1 MAANTS
7 KAGERRLFLIDGP
20 SLVYRAF
27 FALPE
32 SIATSTGVPTNAIF
46 GFASMLVKIV
56 TEYGVCP
63 TVVAWD
69 AGTSG
74 RTEMFPDYKASRR
87 SRPDLLKQQWPAMEP
102 LVEAFG
108 YRNVRLEGYEA
119 DDVIA
124 SLAERALQAEPAV
137 PVMIVTGDRDVFQLI
152 DEDGLV
158 KVMATARGITETKI
172 YDRQAVIDRYGIPPE
187 LIPDFY
193 GLKGD
198 TSDNIPGIPGIGDK
212 TASEL
217 IQRFGTLEE
226 VLANVDQVSGPKRK
240 QNLTEH
246 ADDARMSKQLATVQR
261 DLTLDVDIGLEA
273 SSEPDRSRVREVF
286 REYELRDPLRRLE
299 EALGDPDEAAPRQH
313 HRGDADCRRE
323 SGHSGRHPAPR
334 RGRQRALLSW
344 SPKPRLPRASC
355 SPRARPGAL
364 PSPPGGRCSSATA
377 PAPRRWWRPAPG
389 AAVLAH
395 DAKALRVVP
404 ERLIHDTLL
413 GAYLLEP
420 ARRGYPF
427 AELCE
432 ERGLAC
438 NLEDPVAAQAVL
450 LGALSDWQREQIE
463 ERGLR
468 GLMDDIELP
477 LVAVLRELEVLGV
490 HLNLDRLA
498 EITGRV
504 RAEIDTLEREIF
516 ELAGTEFLIASP
528 QQLGEILF
536 ERLGLSRKRRG
547 KTGFSTDARV
557 LQAIRSEHEIVPKIE
572 RWRELST
579 LIKTYLDVLPSMT
592 DERSRIH
599 TTFLQAVAQTGRLS
613 STNPNMQNVPIRTPL
628 GREIRGCFE
637 AEKGAVLISA
647 DYSQIELRVLAQA
660 AGEDALM
667 EIFERGEDV
676 HTATASRV
684 FGVSAEQIDPGMRSK
699 AKMINYG
706 IVYGLSDYGLADRL
720 NIPRE
725 EAKEFIDAYLE
736 RFPRVAEFM
745 TSAIEQAKE
754 QGYVTT
760 LWGRRRQIPELKARN
775 YQVRTLG
782 ERLAVNTVI
791 QGTAAD
797 IIKLAMV
804 RCHAAFADSSPE
816 DKAAADDP
824 RRAALRRTA
833 RGGRGG
839 AGADRAGDGRACG
852 SRVSPR
858 WRSTWASDRT
868 GSRRSEPRP
877 CGAARRRRRLPG
889 GDAGADQLAP
899 GKSIGSVQAA
909 SFSFLVGTAVL
920 LAILTF
926 VNGGWGNLAHVGRA
940 PVWALFGGLLGRST

>member
-1 MAANTS
+1 MPPAS
-7 KAGERRLFLIDGP
+7 KASPAAPARSVASAPRRLFLIDGP

-74 RTEMFPDYKASRR
+74 RNDLFPDYKASRR

-108 YRNVRLEGYEA
+108 YTNVRLEGYEA

-124 SLAERALQAEPAV
+124 SLAERAVRADPPVE
-137 PVMIVTGDRDVFQLI
+137 VMIVTGDRDVFQLI
-152 DEDGLV
+152 DERGLV
-158 KVMATARGITETKI
+158 KVMATARGITDTKI

-217 IQRFGTLEE
+217 LQTYGTLEQ
-226 VLANVDQVSGPKRK
+226 VLANVDQISGPKRK
-240 QNLTEH
+240 QNLMEH
-246 ADDARMSKQLATVQR
+246 AEDARMSRELATVKR
-261 DLTLDVDIGLEA
+261 DLEVDVDIVLEA
-273 SSEPDRSRVREVF
+273 ARQPDRSRVREVF

-299 EALGDPDEAAPRQH
+299 EALGDPDKAAPPSTSEVTLT
-313 HRGDADCRRE
+313 A
-323 SGHSGRHPAPR
+323 AV
-334 RGRQRALLSW
+334 RA
-344 SPKPRLPRASC
+344 
-355 SPRARPGAL
+355 G
-364 PSPPGGRCSSATA
+364 
-377 PAPRRWWRPAPG
+377 RPADIARLGGGEGEVCVVVSQTEAPEG
-389 AAVLAH
+389 ELFAEGPAWRFAAGSGGEVLVGECAGPEEVVAACAGRAVVAH
-395 DAKALRVVP
+395 DAKALRTVP
-404 ERLIHDTLL
+404 ELLAHDTLL

-420 ARRGYPF
+420 ARRGYPLG
-427 AELCE
+427 ELCE
-432 ERGLAC
+432 ERGLASA
-438 NLEDPVAAQAVL
+438 LEDPLAGEAVL
-450 LGALSDWQREQIE
+450 LGALADWQREQIS
-463 ERGLR
+463 ERGLEQV
-468 GLMDDIELP
+468 MEQIELP
-477 LVAVLRELEVLGV
+477 LVAVLRELELLGV
-490 HLNLDRLA
+490 RLNLDRLA
-498 EITGRV
+498 EITTRV
-504 RAEIDTLEREIF
+504 RAEIEELEREIYR
-516 ELAGTEFLIASP
+516 LAGEEFTIGSP

-547 KTGFSTDARV
+547 KTGYSTDARV
-557 LQAIRSEHEIVPKIE
+557 LQAIRSEHEIVPRIE

-579 LIKTYLDVLPSMT
+579 LIKTYLDVLPVMV
-592 DERSRIH
+592 DEGSRIH

-613 STNPNMQNVPIRTPL
+613 STNPNMQNVPVRTPL

-637 AEKGAVLISA
+637 AEPGAILISA
-647 DYSQIELRVLAQA
+647 DYSQIELRVLAEA

-667 EIFERGEDV
+667 EIFSRGEDV

-684 FGVSAEQIDPGMRSK
+684 FSVAADAIDPGMRSK

-745 TSAIEQAKE
+745 AATIEQAKE
-754 QGYVTT
+754 QGYVKTV
-760 LWGRRRQIPELKARN
+760 WGRRRQIPELQARN

-804 RCHAAFADSSPE
+804 RTHAALQASGLQTRLLLTIHDELLFEGPPGEID
-816 DKAAADDP
+816 AARELIEREMVA
-824 RRAALRRTA
+824 
-833 RGGRGG
+833 
-839 AGADRAGDGRACG
+839 
-852 SRVSPR
+852 V
-858 WRSTWASDRT
+858 W
-868 GSRRSEPRP
+868 EPRQP
-877 CGAARRRRRLPG
+877 PMGVDIGHGANWLEA
-889 GDAGADQLAP
+889 
-899 GKSIGSVQAA
+899 K
-909 SFSFLVGTAVL
+909 
-920 LAILTF
+920 
-926 VNGGWGNLAHVGRA
+926 
-940 PVWALFGGLLGRST
+940 

>member
-1 MAANTS
+1 MAANTT
-7 KAGERRLFLIDGP
+7 AEGRRLFLIDGP

-27 FALPE
+27 YALPE

-74 RTEMFPDYKASRR
+74 RTEMFPEYKASRR

-108 YRNVRLEGYEA
+108 YRNVRVEGYEA

-124 SLAERALQAEPAV
+124 SLAEQALRANPPV
-137 PVMIVTGDRDVFQLI
+137 PMMIVTGDRDVFQLI
-152 DEDGLV
+152 DDRGLV
-158 KVMATARGITETKI
+158 KVMATARGITDTKI

-198 TSDNIPGIPGIGDK
+198 TSDNIPGVPGIGDK

-217 IQRFGTLEE
+217 IQSFGTLEQ
-226 VLANVDQVSGPKRK
+226 VLAHVDDIKGPKRK
-240 QNLTEH
+240 QNLIEH
-246 ADDARMSKQLATVQR
+246 AEDARISKRLATVQR
-261 DLTLDVDIGLEA
+261 EVPVELDIALEA
-273 SSEPDRSRVREVF
+273 GREPDRSRVREVF
-286 REYELRDPLRRLE
+286 REFELRDPLRRLE
-299 EALGDPDEAAPRQH
+299 EALGDPQAA
-313 HRGDADCRRE
+313 
-323 SGHSGRHPAPR
+323 
-334 RGRQRALLSW
+334 
-344 SPKPRLPRASC
+344 
-355 SPRARPGAL
+355 
-364 PSPPGGRCSSATA
+364 A
-377 PAPRRWWRPAPG
+377 PAPAADVLLSARVRSG
-389 AAVLAH
+389 AVGDIARLGGEGELCVLARASEPPEGELFAQGPDWRFGLATGGEVLVGECSGPEEVVDACGQRAVVSH
-395 DAKALRVVP
+395 DAKALGSVP
-404 ERLIHDTLL
+404 PGLVHDTLL

-432 ERGLAC
+432 ERGLASD
-438 NLEDPVAAQAVL
+438 LEDPLAADVVL
-450 LGALSDWQREQIE
+450 LGALADLQREQIA
-463 ERGLR
+463 ERGLAP
-468 GLMDDIELP
+468 LMDDIELP
-477 LVAVLRELEVLGV
+477 LVGVLREMELLGV
-490 HLNLDRLA
+490 RLNLERLA

-504 RAEIDTLEREIF
+504 HAEIDGLEREIF
-516 ELAGTEFLIASP
+516 ALAGEEFLIASP

-536 ERLGLSRKRRG
+536 VKLGLSRKRRG

-557 LQAIRSEHEIVPKIE
+557 LQAIRSEHEIIPRIE

-579 LIKTYLDVLPSMT
+579 LIKTYLDVLPQLV

-637 AEKGAVLISA
+637 AEQGSVLISA
-647 DYSQIELRVLAQA
+647 DYSQIELRVLAHA
-660 AGEDALM
+660 AGEGALM
-667 EIFERGEDV
+667 EIFSRGEDV

-684 FGVSAEQIDPGMRSK
+684 FSVDPDDIDPGMRSK

-736 RFPRVAEFM
+736 RFPQVARFM
-745 TSAIEQAKE
+745 AETVERAREE
-754 QGYVTT
+754 GYVKT
-760 LWGRRRQIPELKARN
+760 LWGRRRQIPELRARN

-782 ERLAVNTVI
+782 ERLAVNTII

-804 RCHAAFADSSPE
+804 RCH
-816 DKAAADDP
+816 
-824 RRAALRRTA
+824 
-833 RGGRGG
+833 
-839 AGADRAGDGRACG
+839 
-852 SRVSPR
+852 
-858 WRSTWASDRT
+858 
-868 GSRRSEPRP
+868 
-877 CGAARRRRRLPG
+877 
-889 GDAGADQLAP
+889 DA
-899 GKSIGSVQAA
+899 
-909 SFSFLVGTAVL
+909 
-920 LAILTF
+920 
-926 VNGGWGNLAHVGRA
+926 
-940 PVWALFGGLLGRST
+940 LGRSDLSTRLLLTIHDELLFEGPPGEAEQARALIEREMCGVWEHQPPLAVDAGVGRTWLEAK